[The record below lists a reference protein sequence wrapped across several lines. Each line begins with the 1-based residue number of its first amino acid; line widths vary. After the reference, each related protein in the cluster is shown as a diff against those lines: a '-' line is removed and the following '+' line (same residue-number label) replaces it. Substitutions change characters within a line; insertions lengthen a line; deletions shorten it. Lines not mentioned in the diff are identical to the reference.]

1 MKLFLVDA
9 ISSFRN
15 SYVIRC
21 EEESHATDTVVME
34 EAEEFSQ
41 EWLGETISRVREIT
55 EDDYLVLFDKDNQY
69 LKNWNIEQKKQF
81 IHTVD
86 YSKIENNLVEDV
98 PKPFNPI
105 EDGKAKI

>member
-1 MKLFLVDA
+1 MKLYLVDA
-9 ISSFRN
+9 ISSFSN

-21 EEESHATDTVVME
+21 KDEVHASDTVVLE

-55 EDDYLVLFDKDNQY
+55 EDDYLVLFNKDNQY
-69 LKNWNIEQKKQF
+69 LKDWNIEQKKQF

-105 EDGKAKI
+105 ENGKAEI

>member
-9 ISSFRN
+9 VSSFRN

-21 EEESHATDTVVME
+21 KDESHAADTVVLE

-55 EDDYLVLFDKDNQY
+55 EEEYLVLFDKDNEY
-69 LKNWNIEQKKQF
+69 LKTWNDEQKKGF

-86 YSKIENNLVEDV
+86 YENLEPGID
-98 PKPFNPI
+98 PI
-105 EDGKAKI
+105 KDGKAEI

>member
-9 ISSFRN
+9 VSSFRN

-21 EEESHATDTVVME
+21 KEESHATDTVALE

-41 EWLGETISRVREIT
+41 SWLGEQISRVREIT
-55 EDDYLVLFDKDNQY
+55 QEEYLVLFDKDNEY
-69 LKNWNIEQKKQF
+69 LKTWNDEQKKEL

-86 YSKIENNLVEDV
+86 YENLEPGID
-98 PKPFNPI
+98 PI
-105 EDGKAKI
+105 KDGKAEI

>member
-9 ISSFRN
+9 VSSFRN

-21 EEESHATDTVVME
+21 KEESHATDTVTLE

-55 EDDYLVLFDKDNQY
+55 EEEYLILFDKDNQY
-69 LKNWNIEQKKQF
+69 LKTWNDEQKKEF

-86 YSKIENNLVEDV
+86 YENLEPGID
-98 PKPFNPI
+98 PI
-105 EDGKAKI
+105 KDGKAEI

>member
-1 MKLFLVDA
+1 MKLYLVDA
-9 ISSFRN
+9 VSSFRN

-21 EEESHATDTVVME
+21 KEESHAADTVVLE

-55 EDDYLVLFDKDNQY
+55 EEEYLVLFDKDNQY
-69 LKNWNIEQKKQF
+69 LKTWNDEQKKEF

-86 YSKIENNLVEDV
+86 YESLEPGID
-98 PKPFNPI
+98 PI
-105 EDGKAKI
+105 KDGKAEI